1 MFGSFNMN
9 KINIYEQFV
18 INYQKQIDL
27 IEERIKLINE
37 MKKHTEETIKL
48 IESFVNKYEK

>member
-1 MFGSFNMN
+1 MN